1 MHEKFND
8 EEMHYTTISNS
19 ETKLP
24 EGTYRVKKGE
34 VTSPAI
40 VREGKIRF
48 LLQGIILDGKISYRK
63 LN

>member
-1 MHEKFND
+1 
-8 EEMHYTTISNS
+8 MHYTTISNS

-24 EGTYRVKKGE
+24 EGTYRVRKGE

>member
-1 MHEKFND
+1 MNKYD

-19 ETKLP
+19 EIKLP
-24 EGTYRVKKGE
+24 EGTYRVRKGE

-48 LLQGIILDGKISYRK
+48 LLSGIILEGKISYRK